1 MQDDESPP
9 PEEDGR
15 SLEEILEERRN
26 MKEDYINQVIYAFNL
41 KFFLMLK
48 LGTLVLWIL
57 IAMLDFDFIINLQSN
72 VIFSRYPAW

>member
-26 MKEDYINQVIYAFNL
+26 MKEDYINQVIHAFYF
-41 KFFLMLK
+41 KFFLL
-48 LGTLVLWIL
+48 LRFGTLVLRSMIDCDL
-57 IAMLDFDFIINLQSN
+57 IFNL
-72 VIFSRYPAW
+72 